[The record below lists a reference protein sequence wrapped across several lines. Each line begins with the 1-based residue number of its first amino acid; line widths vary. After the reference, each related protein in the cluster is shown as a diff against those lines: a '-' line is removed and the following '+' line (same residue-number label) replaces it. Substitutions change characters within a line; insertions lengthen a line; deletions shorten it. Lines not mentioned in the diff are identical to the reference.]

1 MPHVFEFVRPN
12 RAYAPLVAPL
22 IFATAIVAQAA
33 ENPGKRPAG
42 APDSAAAAATADVAN
57 PIVQLSLDPFV
68 QKELQLSELQTA
80 ALAAIYRK
88 VEPRLWLLRDVSQG
102 PHAEEKAKLLNAMES
117 DLASLLEPPQL
128 DRLRQISVRARG
140 WSGITIGHAAAQLQ
154 LTPMQV
160 QQIGNITAHTAEELK
175 RIVSTGELTAARN
188 DAVTQA
194 RTAEGT
200 AIQKLLSPAQQQ
212 TLVQLVGKPYD
223 LSTVRPLTFAAPEL
237 AQVDAWINS
246 PPLKMGELKGKV
258 VAFHFWAS
266 GCINCVH
273 NLPHYAKWHEELDD
287 KGLVV
292 LGLHTPETSVER
304 SVENLQS
311 KVNEYKIRYPVAMD
325 HEAAN
330 WSAWAN
336 SMWPSVYL
344 VDKSG
349 RVRYWWYGELNWQG
363 ATGEQFM
370 RQKIEELLV
379 E

>member
-1 MPHVFEFVRPN
+1 MPRAIEFVRLSCL
-12 RAYAPLVAPL
+12 RALSVAPLV
-22 IFATAIVAQAA
+22 IMTALVAQAA
-33 ENPGKRPAG
+33 ENPGKRPDGASDAASAG
-42 APDSAAAAATADVAN
+42 PAADVAN
-57 PIVQLSLDPFV
+57 PIVQLVLDPLV
-68 QKELQLSELQTA
+68 QQELQLKELQTA
-80 ALAAIYRK
+80 ALMAVYRK

-102 PHAEEKAKLLNAMES
+102 PHAEEKAKLLSAMES
-117 DLASLLEPPQL
+117 DLASLLEPAQL
-128 DRLRQISVRARG
+128 GRLRQIAVRARG
-140 WSGITIGHAAAQLQ
+140 WSGITMGQAAAQLQ
-154 LTPMQV
+154 LTPMQL
-160 QQIGNITAHTAEELK
+160 QQIGEITTHTIEELK
-175 RIVSTGELTAARN
+175 RIASTGDSTAARN
-188 DAVTQA
+188 DAITQA
-194 RTAEGT
+194 RTAEGV

-246 PPLKMGELKGKV
+246 PPLKMSEQKGKV

-273 NLPHYAKWHEELDD
+273 NLPHYAKWHEQLGD

-311 KVNEYKIRYPVAMD
+311 KVNEFKIRYPVAMD
-325 HEAAN
+325 HDAGN